1 MTDIHLAHS
10 DDLAL
15 PPLTP
20 ALPAFAASPIN
31 RCNLPAVILGGCTYQ
46 KYPVPLIVDSVEIL
60 HWRFFRQIDRIASPS
75 ERALHFHQYM
85 CSAFLLEQPEQAGF
99 SPENIGI
106 HRDKAT
112 YLLLLRGWMFESDS
126 VEAAV
131 MKRWVE
137 SRFGLLTLYHKGRIT
152 SSRSEAFQNFLN
164 DYVRGLYNSN
174 ALEAQLDLLYTY
186 CQYELSRQWPEL
198 QHKTL
203 YRGVLQLEQF
213 YQPND
218 HHGPI
223 KTILLNNLNSFSSDR
238 DQAGIFGHHVIEIPV
253 PIPKILY
260 FSGLLPNVLQGEDE
274 YLVIGGMYR
283 GHIV

>member
-10 DDLAL
+10 DDLT
-15 PPLTP
+15 PQTP
-20 ALPAFAASPIN
+20 ALPDFAASPIN

-46 KYPVPLIVDSVEIL
+46 KYPVPLMIDSVEIL
-60 HWRFFRQIDRIASPS
+60 HWRFFRQIDRISSPS
-75 ERALHFHQYM
+75 ERAVHFHRYM
-85 CSAFLLEQPEQAGF
+85 CSAFLLEQPDQAGF
-99 SPENIGI
+99 SPDNIGI
-106 HRDKAT
+106 RRDRAT
-112 YLLLLRGWMFESDS
+112 YLRLLRGWMFEADS

-152 SSRSEAFQNFLN
+152 SIRSEEYQNYLK

-213 YQPND
+213 YPPNE
-218 HHGPI
+218 HHTGI
-223 KTILLNNLNSFSSDR
+223 NAILLNNLNSFSSDR
-238 DQAGIFGHHVIEIPV
+238 DQAGIFGHHVIDVQV
-253 PIPKILY
+253 PTPKILY
-260 FSGLLPNVLQGEDE
+260 FPGLLPNVLQGEDE

-283 GHIV
+283 IHIV